1 VVFAAGSLASRPAH
15 AAETFLDFE
24 MQAGGFY
31 GIAGPAHAGGFV
43 PGLTAGG
50 LTWFGDDPVAGLRY
64 VANVDVGLLVAPAGV
79 KGTSMF
85 SGSIGPAFL
94 LSGDAK
100 HPGGVISIGWAP
112 RMMLDFAQ
120 PTKNLAGS
128 LAGVELEM
136 GWAALKFPIWYLHTL
151 GSNGAPAGDFVGFGI
166 GLDLA
171 RLLR

>member
-1 VVFAAGSLASRPAH
+1 MFAVWCLAPRPAQ
-15 AAETFLDFE
+15 AAETFFDLE

-31 GIAGPAHAGGFV
+31 GIAGTAHAGGFV

-79 KGTSMF
+79 KGTSMY

-100 HPGGVISIGWAP
+100 RPGGVISIGWAP
-112 RMMLDFAQ
+112 RMMLDFSKQ
-120 PTKNLAGS
+120 FAGS

-171 RLLR
+171 RLMR